1 MEGSSPVLLTRT
13 HLLSK
18 NTPPT
23 IMLQFIY
30 EGSEYTTRAR
40 LLEKYPVPPTTLQYI
55 FERNPQLTKVVD
67 GNKFFYLKSEV
78 EALVVAAIKK

>member
-1 MEGSSPVLLTRT
+1 MEGSSQVLLTRT
-13 HLLSK
+13 HFLPK

-23 IMLQFIY
+23 NMLQFIC

-78 EALVVAAIKK
+78 EALVEAAIKK